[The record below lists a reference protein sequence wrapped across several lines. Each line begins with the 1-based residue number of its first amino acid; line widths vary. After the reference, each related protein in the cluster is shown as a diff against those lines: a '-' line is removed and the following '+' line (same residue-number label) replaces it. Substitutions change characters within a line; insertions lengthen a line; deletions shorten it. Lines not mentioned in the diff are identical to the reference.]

1 MPDTSPPPAA
11 PHPAPHRAGLRAGTG
26 TPGASRLGGWLG
38 RIGVRAGLIT
48 LLMVMVVGLLSGA
61 ALVVVGRQVVIIE
74 QLGLRDRDADTAVDD
89 LALHVADFSSAFASV
104 IAGVLQPGPSA
115 QRMVRNG
122 QLINVAFD
130 RMVTI
135 LGPQID
141 PIVLGGGVDMARRLP
156 EFTEQVRA
164 AFAERQRPMFGP
176 LHEEW
181 LDFASAFNRVATAA
195 RIEVKRSSE
204 ASLDA
209 ARQLEQ
215 QARTIVIAAALAG
228 LIGCALVW
236 VVLVR
241 LLARPLSR
249 LASAMVALSRG
260 AVETAVPGADRT
272 DQVGDMARA
281 LLVFRDN
288 LVAARNLTET
298 ALENARRTAVATTQA
313 SDAIG
318 QVSDG
323 AMTQLAELRQV
334 EEALGQTQDAVREV
348 NRTTQD
354 SSDRADES
362 KTLLASN
369 LVKLRSLI
377 ELVDAVAED
386 TERVTRIAGT
396 IAKIAT
402 QTNILAINAAI
413 EAARAGE
420 HGRGLAVVAEEV
432 RALAASSETLAQEI
446 ADVVLVAGRRTREG
460 SGTAAAVGEA
470 MDELETLVTESA
482 RLAGAIAVAM
492 EEQQATVT
500 SITERVS
507 TLSRIGQSNA
517 TAAEE
522 ITVTM
527 IDLSKLAAETR
538 SVVEAMASDRGA
550 SDRGASDRG
559 ASDRGASDRGKKA

>member
-1 MPDTSPPPAA
+1 MPDGTLRGTPRAGVAA
-11 PHPAPHRAGLRAGTG
+11 PSPLAGI
-26 TPGASRLGGWLG
+26 GAWLG
-38 RIGVRAGLIT
+38 RIDVRAGLIS
-48 LLMVMVVGLLSGA
+48 LLMVMVVGLLSVA
-61 ALVVVGRQVVIIE
+61 ALVVNARQVLIVE
-74 QLGLRDRDADTAVDD
+74 QLGLRDRAADTAVDE
-89 LALHVADFSSAFASV
+89 LALHIADFSSGFASV
-104 IAGVLQPGPSA
+104 IAGVLAPAPTA

-122 QLINVAFD
+122 ELVLVAFAKMQEVLAAD
-130 RMVTI
+130 
-135 LGPQID
+135 LD

-164 AFAERQRPMFGP
+164 AFAARNRAQFGP

-181 LDFASAFNRVATAA
+181 LDFATAFNRVVAAA
-195 RIEVKRSSE
+195 RAEVKRRSD
-204 ASLDA
+204 ASLA
-209 ARQLEQ
+209 AAHQLER
-215 QARTIVIAAALAG
+215 QARNIVLGAAAAG
-228 LIGCALVW
+228 LVGCVLVW

-241 LLARPLSR
+241 LIARPISR
-249 LASAMVALSRG
+249 LAGAMNQLSRG
-260 AVETAVPGADRT
+260 AVATEVPGAARA
-272 DQVGDMARA
+272 DQVGEMARA
-281 LLVFRDN
+281 VLVFREN
-288 LVAARNLTET
+288 LIATRNLTET

-313 SDAIG
+313 SEAIG

-323 AMTQLAELRQV
+323 AMMQLAELRQV
-334 EEALGQTQDAVREV
+334 EEALGQTEDAVREV
-348 NRTTQD
+348 GRTTQD
-354 SSDRADES
+354 SSDRADEA
-362 KTLLASN
+362 KALLAEN

-470 MDELETLVTESA
+470 MDKLETIVTESA

-500 SITERVS
+500 TITERVS

-527 IDLSKLAAETR
+527 IDLSKLASETR
-538 SVVEAMASDRGA
+538 SAVESMAGEKPRA
-550 SDRGASDRG
+550 
-559 ASDRGASDRGKKA
+559 

>member
-1 MPDTSPPPAA
+1 MTKPDVTLRGSGGRAETSDGLTGALAPPGSG
-11 PHPAPHRAGLRAGTG
+11 GLR
-26 TPGASRLGGWLG
+26 GWLG

-48 LLMVMVVGLLSGA
+48 LLMVMVVGLLSGS
-61 ALVVVGRQVVIIE
+61 ALVVVARQLAIIE
-74 QLGLRDRDADTAVDD
+74 QFGGRDREADTSVDE

-104 IAGVLQPGPSA
+104 IAGVLQPGPTA
-115 QRMVRNG
+115 NRMVRNG
-122 QLINVAFD
+122 ELVGNSFD
-130 RMVTI
+130 AVNR
-135 LGPQID
+135 LLAADID
-141 PIVLGGGVDMARRLP
+141 PIVMGGGVDMARRLP

-164 AFAERQRPMFGP
+164 AFAARQRAQFAQ

-181 LDFASAFNRVATAA
+181 LDYASAFNRVATAA
-195 RIEVKRSSE
+195 RAEVKRRSD
-204 ASLDA
+204 ASLA
-209 ARQLEQ
+209 AAHELER
-215 QARTIVIAAALAG
+215 QARTIVMGAG
-228 LIGCALVW
+228 AVGLVGCALVW
-236 VVLVR
+236 MVLVQG
-241 LLARPLSR
+241 LARPLGR
-249 LASAMVALSRG
+249 LAGAMVSLSRG
-260 AVETAVPGADRT
+260 AVETTVPGTDRT

-281 LLVFRDN
+281 VLVFRDN

-298 ALENARRTAVATTQA
+298 ALENARRTAIATTQA

-348 NRTTQD
+348 GRTTQE

-362 KTLLASN
+362 KALLAEN

-470 MDELETLVTESA
+470 MDELEAIVTESA

-500 SITERVS
+500 SITDRVS

-527 IDLSKLAAETR
+527 IDLSKLASETR
-538 SVVEAMASDRGA
+538 AVVEAMASDRNGA
-550 SDRGASDRG
+550 
-559 ASDRGASDRGKKA
+559 

>member
-1 MPDTSPPPAA
+1 MPDNAA
-11 PHPAPHRAGLRAGTG
+11 ARPAPHVAGLRAGTAA
-26 TPGASRLGGWLG
+26 PGASRFGAWLG

-48 LLMVMVVGLLSGA
+48 LLMVLVVGLLSGA

-74 QLGLRDRDADTAVDD
+74 RLGLRDRDADAAVDD
-89 LALHVADFSSAFASV
+89 LALNVADFSSAFASV

-122 QLINVAFD
+122 QLIGESFD
-130 RMVTI
+130 RMVAL

-156 EFTEQVRA
+156 DFTEQVRA
-164 AFAERQRPMFGP
+164 AFAGRQRAMFGP

-195 RIEVKRSSE
+195 RAEVKRSSDE
-204 ASLDA
+204 SLAA
-209 ARQLEQ
+209 ARHLEQ
-215 QARTIVIAAALAG
+215 QARTIVIAAAIVG
-228 LIGCALVW
+228 LVGCALVW

-249 LASAMVALSRG
+249 LAGAMVSLSRG

-281 LLVFRDN
+281 LLVFREN

-298 ALENARRTAVATTQA
+298 ALENARRTAIATTQA
-313 SDAIG
+313 SDAIS

-362 KTLLASN
+362 KTLLAEN

-432 RALAASSETLAQEI
+432 RALAASSESLAQEI

-500 SITERVS
+500 SITDRVS

-538 SVVEAMASDRGA
+538 SVVEAMASDRG
-550 SDRGASDRG
+550 S
-559 ASDRGASDRGKKA
+559 KA

>member
-1 MPDTSPPPAA
+1 MSKPDVTLRGGGGRADADATAA
-11 PHPAPHRAGLRAGTG
+11 SLPSGGGMR
-26 TPGASRLGGWLG
+26 GWLG

-48 LLMVMVVGLLSGA
+48 LLMLAVVGLLSGSS
-61 ALVVVGRQVVIIE
+61 LVVVARQLAIIE
-74 QLGLRDRDADTAVDD
+74 QFGGRDRAADSAVDE

-104 IAGVLQPGPSA
+104 IAGVLQPAPTA
-115 QRMVRNG
+115 NRMVRNG
-122 QLINVAFD
+122 ELVSQSFAE
-130 RMVTI
+130 VTR
-135 LGPQID
+135 LLAADID
-141 PIVLGGGVDMARRLP
+141 PIVMGGGVDMARRLP

-164 AFAERQRPMFGP
+164 AFAARQRAQFAP

-195 RIEVKRSSE
+195 RAEVKRRSD
-204 ASLDA
+204 ASLA
-209 ARQLEQ
+209 AAHDLEA
-215 QARTIVIAAALAG
+215 QARTIVMGAG
-228 LIGCALVW
+228 AVGLVGCALVW
-236 VVLVR
+236 MVLVQG
-241 LLARPLSR
+241 LARPLGR
-249 LASAMVALSRG
+249 LAGAMVSLSRG
-260 AVETAVPGADRT
+260 AVETTVPGADRT

-281 LLVFRDN
+281 VLVFRDN

-298 ALENARRTAVATTQA
+298 ALENARRTAIATTQA
-313 SDAIG
+313 SDAIS

-348 NRTTQD
+348 GRTTQE

-362 KTLLASN
+362 KALLAEN

-470 MDELETLVTESA
+470 MDELETIVTESA

-527 IDLSKLAAETR
+527 IDLSKLASETR
-538 SVVEAMASDRGA
+538 TVVEAMASDRNGT
-550 SDRGASDRG
+550 
-559 ASDRGASDRGKKA
+559 

>member
-1 MPDTSPPPAA
+1 MTKPDVTLRGSGGRAETSDGLAGALAPPGSG
-11 PHPAPHRAGLRAGTG
+11 GLR
-26 TPGASRLGGWLG
+26 GWLG

-48 LLMVMVVGLLSGA
+48 LLMVMVVGLLSGS
-61 ALVVVGRQVVIIE
+61 ALVVVARQLAIIE
-74 QLGLRDRDADTAVDD
+74 QFGGRDREADTSVDE

-104 IAGVLQPGPSA
+104 IAGVLQPGPTA
-115 QRMVRNG
+115 NRMVRNG
-122 QLINVAFD
+122 ELVGNSFD
-130 RMVTI
+130 AVNR
-135 LGPQID
+135 LLAADID
-141 PIVLGGGVDMARRLP
+141 PIVMGGGGDMARRLP

-164 AFAERQRPMFGP
+164 AFAARQRTQFAP

-195 RIEVKRSSE
+195 RAEVKRRSD
-204 ASLDA
+204 ASLA
-209 ARQLEQ
+209 AAHELER
-215 QARTIVIAAALAG
+215 QARTIVMGAG
-228 LIGCALVW
+228 AVGLVGCALVW
-236 VVLVR
+236 MVLVQG
-241 LLARPLSR
+241 LARPLGR
-249 LASAMVALSRG
+249 LAGAMVSLSRG
-260 AVETAVPGADRT
+260 AVETTVPGTDRT

-281 LLVFRDN
+281 VLVFRDN

-298 ALENARRTAVATTQA
+298 ALENARRTAIATTQA

-348 NRTTQD
+348 GRTTQE

-362 KTLLASN
+362 KALLAEN

-470 MDELETLVTESA
+470 MDELEAIVTESA

-500 SITERVS
+500 SITDRVS

-527 IDLSKLAAETR
+527 IDLSKLASETR
-538 SVVEAMASDRGA
+538 AVVEAMASDRNGA
-550 SDRGASDRG
+550 
-559 ASDRGASDRGKKA
+559 

>member
-1 MPDTSPPPAA
+1 MPDVSAPPGSARNAA
-11 PHPAPHRAGLRAGTG
+11 PPHTAGLRAGTAR
-26 TPGASRLGGWLG
+26 PGASRFGAWLG

-61 ALVVVGRQVVIIE
+61 ALVVVARQVVIIE
-74 QLGLRDRDADTAVDD
+74 QLGLRDRNADAAVDD
-89 LALHVADFSSAFASV
+89 LALNVADFSSAFASV

-122 QLINVAFD
+122 VLIGESFD
-130 RMVTI
+130 RMVEI
-135 LGPQID
+135 LGPQLD
-141 PIVLGGGVDMARRLP
+141 PIVLGGGIDMARRLP
-156 EFTEQVRA
+156 DFTEQVRA
-164 AFAERQRPMFGP
+164 AFAARQRPMFGP

-195 RIEVKRSSE
+195 RTEVKRSSDE
-204 ASLDA
+204 SLEA

-215 QARTIVIAAALAG
+215 QARTIVIAAAAAG
-228 LIGCALVW
+228 LVGCALVW

-249 LASAMVALSRG
+249 LAMAMVSLSRG
-260 AVETAVPGADRT
+260 AVETTVPGADRT

-281 LLVFRDN
+281 VLVFRDN

-313 SDAIG
+313 SDAIS

-362 KTLLASN
+362 KTLLATN

-559 ASDRGASDRGKKA
+559 KKA

>member
-1 MPDTSPPPAA
+1 MTKPDVTLRGSGGRAAAADGADAA
-11 PHPAPHRAGLRAGTG
+11 PAQPGGGGLR
-26 TPGASRLGGWLG
+26 GWLG

-48 LLMVMVVGLLSGA
+48 LLMLMVVGLLSGS
-61 ALVVVGRQVVIIE
+61 ALVVVARQLAIIE
-74 QLGLRDRDADTAVDD
+74 QFGGRDREADAAVDE

-104 IAGVLQPGPSA
+104 IAGVLQPAPTA
-115 QRMVRNG
+115 NRMVRNG
-122 QLINVAFD
+122 ELVSQSFEAVNRLLAAD
-130 RMVTI
+130 
-135 LGPQID
+135 ID
-141 PIVLGGGVDMARRLP
+141 PIVMGGGVDMARRLP

-164 AFAERQRPMFGP
+164 AFAARQRAQFAP

-195 RIEVKRSSE
+195 RAEVKRRSD
-204 ASLDA
+204 ASLA
-209 ARQLEQ
+209 AAHELER
-215 QARTIVIAAALAG
+215 QARTIVMGAG
-228 LIGCALVW
+228 AVGLVGCALVW
-236 VVLVR
+236 MVLVQG
-241 LLARPLSR
+241 LARPLGR
-249 LASAMVALSRG
+249 LAGAMVSLSRG
-260 AVETAVPGADRT
+260 AVETGVPGADRT

-281 LLVFRDN
+281 VLVFRDN

-298 ALENARRTAVATTQA
+298 ALENARRTAIATTQA

-348 NRTTQD
+348 GRTTQE

-362 KTLLASN
+362 KALLAEN

-470 MDELETLVTESA
+470 MDELEAIVTESA

-500 SITERVS
+500 SITDRVS

-527 IDLSKLAAETR
+527 IDLSKLASETR
-538 SVVEAMASDRGA
+538 AVVEAMASDRNGA
-550 SDRGASDRG
+550 
-559 ASDRGASDRGKKA
+559 

>member
-1 MPDTSPPPAA
+1 MTKPDVTLRGGGG
-11 PHPAPHRAGLRAGTG
+11 RADSAGPG
-26 TPGASRLGGWLG
+26 TQPVGSGGMRGWLG

-48 LLMVMVVGLLSGA
+48 VLMLMVVGLLSGS
-61 ALVVVGRQVVIIE
+61 ALVVVARQLAIIE
-74 QLGLRDRDADTAVDD
+74 QFGGRDREADAAVDE

-104 IAGVLQPGPSA
+104 IAGVLQPGPTA
-115 QRMVRNG
+115 NRMVRNG
-122 QLINVAFD
+122 ELVGQSFNAVTQL
-130 RMVTI
+130 
-135 LGPQID
+135 LGPDID
-141 PIVLGGGVDMARRLP
+141 PIVMGGGVDMARRLP

-164 AFAERQRPMFGP
+164 AFAARQRAQFAP

-195 RIEVKRSSE
+195 RAEVKRRSD
-204 ASLDA
+204 ASLA
-209 ARQLEQ
+209 AAHELEA
-215 QARTIVIAAALAG
+215 QARTIVMGAG
-228 LIGCALVW
+228 AVGLVGCALVW
-236 VVLVR
+236 MVLVQG
-241 LLARPLSR
+241 LARPLGR
-249 LASAMVALSRG
+249 LAGAMVSLSRG
-260 AVETAVPGADRT
+260 AVETSVPGADRT

-281 LLVFRDN
+281 VLVFRDN

-298 ALENARRTAVATTQA
+298 ALENARRTAIATTQA

-348 NRTTQD
+348 GRTTQE

-362 KTLLASN
+362 KALLAEN

-470 MDELETLVTESA
+470 MDELEAIVTESA

-527 IDLSKLAAETR
+527 IDLSKLASETR
-538 SVVEAMASDRGA
+538 TVVEAMASDRNGA
-550 SDRGASDRG
+550 
-559 ASDRGASDRGKKA
+559 

>member
-1 MPDTSPPPAA
+1 MPEFSTPRKAPPRPMAAPPASRF
-11 PHPAPHRAGLRAGTG
+11 RA
-26 TPGASRLGGWLG
+26 WFG

-61 ALVVVGRQVVIIE
+61 ALVVVGRQVTIIE

-89 LALHVADFSSAFASV
+89 LALNVADFSSAFASV

-122 QLINVAFD
+122 QLIGESFD
-130 RMVTI
+130 QMLAI
-135 LGPQID
+135 LGHDLD

-156 EFTEQVRA
+156 DFTEQVRA
-164 AFAERQRPMFGP
+164 AFAARQRPMFGP

-181 LDFASAFNRVATAA
+181 LDFASAFNRVVTAA
-195 RIEVKRSSE
+195 RAEVKRSSDQ
-204 ASLDA
+204 SLDE
-209 ARQLEQ
+209 ARLLEQ
-215 QARTIVIAAALAG
+215 QARTIVIGAAIAG
-228 LIGCALVW
+228 LVGCALVW
-236 VVLVR
+236 VVLAR

-249 LASAMVALSRG
+249 LAGAMVRLSRG
-260 AVETAVPGADRT
+260 AVETQVPGSDRT

-281 LLVFRDN
+281 VLVFRDN
-288 LVAARNLTET
+288 LLAARNLTET
-298 ALENARRTAVATTQA
+298 ALENARRTAIATTQA

-334 EEALGQTQDAVREV
+334 EEALGQTQDAVRAV

-354 SSDRADES
+354 SSDRAGES
-362 KTLLASN
+362 KTLLAGN

-396 IAKIAT
+396 IAKVAT

-432 RALAASSETLAQEI
+432 RALAASTESLAQEI

-500 SITERVS
+500 SITDRVS

-538 SVVEAMASDRGA
+538 SVVETM
-550 SDRGASDRG
+550 
-559 ASDRGASDRGKKA
+559 ASDRGKKA

>member
-1 MPDTSPPPAA
+1 MQDQTLRGGAWRHGAEGTPETTPPPPANGGG
-11 PHPAPHRAGLRAGTG
+11 GL
-26 TPGASRLGGWLG
+26 GAWLG

-48 LLMVMVVGLLSGA
+48 VLMLMVVGLLSGA
-61 ALVVVGRQVVIIE
+61 ALVVVARQVVIIE
-74 QLGLRDRDADTAVDD
+74 QLGGRDREADAAVDE

-104 IAGVLQPGPSA
+104 IAGVLQPTPTA

-122 QLINVAFD
+122 ELVGQSFANVVRLLSAD
-130 RMVTI
+130 
-135 LGPQID
+135 LD
-141 PIVLGGGVDMARRLP
+141 PIVMGGGVDMARRLP

-164 AFAERQRPMFGP
+164 AFAARQRAQFAP

-195 RIEVKRSSE
+195 RSEVKQRSD
-204 ASLDA
+204 ASLA
-209 ARQLEQ
+209 AAHQLEG
-215 QARTIVIAAALAG
+215 QARTIVLAAGGVG
-228 LIGCALVW
+228 LVGCALVW

-241 LLARPLSR
+241 LLARPLGR
-249 LASAMVALSRG
+249 LAGAMVSLSRG
-260 AVETAVPGADRT
+260 AVETEVPGADRT

-281 LLVFRDN
+281 VLVFREN
-288 LVAARNLTET
+288 LVAAKNLTET

-348 NRTTQD
+348 GRTTQD

-362 KTLLASN
+362 KALLAEN

-538 SVVEAMASDRGA
+538 SVVEAMASDRG
-550 SDRGASDRG
+550 RN
-559 ASDRGASDRGKKA
+559 

>member
-1 MPDTSPPPAA
+1 MTKPDVTLRGSGGRAETSDGLTGALAPPGSG
-11 PHPAPHRAGLRAGTG
+11 GLR
-26 TPGASRLGGWLG
+26 GWLG

-48 LLMVMVVGLLSGA
+48 LLMVMVVGLLSGS
-61 ALVVVGRQVVIIE
+61 ALVVVARQLAIIE
-74 QLGLRDRDADTAVDD
+74 QFGGRDREADTSVDE

-104 IAGVLQPGPSA
+104 IAGVLQPGPTA
-115 QRMVRNG
+115 NRMVRNG
-122 QLINVAFD
+122 ELVGNSFD
-130 RMVTI
+130 AVNR
-135 LGPQID
+135 LLAADID
-141 PIVLGGGVDMARRLP
+141 PIVMGGGVDMARRLP

-164 AFAERQRPMFGP
+164 AFAARQRAQFAQ

-195 RIEVKRSSE
+195 RAEVKRRSD
-204 ASLDA
+204 ASLA
-209 ARQLEQ
+209 AAHELER
-215 QARTIVIAAALAG
+215 QARTIVMGAG
-228 LIGCALVW
+228 AVGLVGCALVW
-236 VVLVR
+236 MVLVQG
-241 LLARPLSR
+241 LARPLGR
-249 LASAMVALSRG
+249 LAGAMVSLSRG
-260 AVETAVPGADRT
+260 AVETTVPGTDRT

-281 LLVFRDN
+281 VLVFRDN

-298 ALENARRTAVATTQA
+298 ALENARRTAIATTQA

-348 NRTTQD
+348 GRTTQE

-362 KTLLASN
+362 KALLAEN

-470 MDELETLVTESA
+470 MDELEAIVTESA

-500 SITERVS
+500 SITDRVS

-527 IDLSKLAAETR
+527 IDLSKLASETR
-538 SVVEAMASDRGA
+538 AVVEAMASDRNGA
-550 SDRGASDRG
+550 
-559 ASDRGASDRGKKA
+559 

>member
-1 MPDTSPPPAA
+1 MPDTTLRGRV
-11 PHPAPHRAGLRAGTG
+11 HAGEPR
-26 TPGASRLGGWLG
+26 TPGASRLRSWLG
-38 RIGVRAGLIT
+38 RIGVRAGLISVLM
-48 LLMVMVVGLLSGA
+48 LLVVGLLSTA
-61 ALVVVGRQVVIIE
+61 ALVVVSRQVVIVE
-74 QLGLRDRDADTAVDD
+74 QLGLRDRQADAAVDE

-104 IAGVLQPGPSA
+104 IAGVLQPGPTA
-115 QRMVRNG
+115 GRMVRNG
-122 QLINVAFD
+122 ELVSQSFAQVEQLFGRD
-130 RMVTI
+130 
-135 LGPQID
+135 LD
-141 PIVLGGGVDMARRLP
+141 PIVMGGGTDMARRLP
-156 EFTEQVRA
+156 EFTETVRA
-164 AFAERQRPMFGP
+164 AFAARQRVQFAP

-181 LDFASAFNRVATAA
+181 LDFATAFNRVATAA
-195 RIEVKRSSE
+195 RAEVKRRSD

-209 ARQLEQ
+209 AHQLEE
-215 QARTIVIAAALAG
+215 QARNIVIAAAIAG
-228 LIGCALVW
+228 LVGCALVW

-241 LLARPLSR
+241 LLARPLGR
-249 LASAMVALSRG
+249 LAGAMDRLSRG
-260 AVETAVPGADRT
+260 EVDTAVPESDRA

-281 LLVFRDN
+281 VLVFRDN
-288 LVAARNLTET
+288 LVATKALTDT

-334 EEALGQTQDAVREV
+334 EEALSQTADAVREV

-354 SSDRADES
+354 SSDRADEA
-362 KTLLASN
+362 KGLLADN

-432 RALAASSETLAQEI
+432 RALAASSESLAQEI
-446 ADVVLVAGRRTREG
+446 ADVVNVAGRRTREG
-460 SGTAAAVGEA
+460 SGTAALVGEG
-470 MDELETLVTESA
+470 MDELERLVTESA

-492 EEQQATVT
+492 EEQQATVA

-538 SVVEAMASDRGA
+538 SVVETMAADRG
-550 SDRGASDRG
+550 RG
-559 ASDRGASDRGKKA
+559 

>member
-1 MPDTSPPPAA
+1 MPDTTPGSGLHADTGRSVNP
-11 PHPAPHRAGLRAGTG
+11 LRA
-26 TPGASRLGGWLG
+26 WFG
-38 RIGVRAGLIT
+38 RIGVRAGLIS
-48 LLMVMVVGLLSGA
+48 LLMLLVVGLLSSA
-61 ALVVVGRQVVIIE
+61 ALVVVARQVTIVE
-74 QLGLRDRDADTAVDD
+74 QLGLRDREADAAVDE
-89 LALHVADFSSAFASV
+89 LTLHVADFSSAFASV
-104 IAGVLQPGPSA
+104 IAGVLQPGPTA

-122 QLINVAFD
+122 ELVTAAFAQ
-130 RMVTI
+130 MAEL
-135 LGPQID
+135 LGSNID
-141 PIVLGGGVDMARRLP
+141 PIVMGGGTDMARRLP

-164 AFAERQRPMFGP
+164 AFAARDRAQFAA

-181 LDFASAFNRVATAA
+181 LDYASAFNRVAMAA
-195 RIEVKRSSE
+195 RAEVKRRSD

-209 ARQLEQ
+209 AHALEV
-215 QARTIVIAAALAG
+215 QAQTIVIAAAAVG
-228 LIGCALVW
+228 LVGCGLVW

-241 LLARPLSR
+241 LLARPISR
-249 LASAMVALSRG
+249 LAGAMDSLSRG
-260 AVETAVPGADRT
+260 RVETEVPGADRA
-272 DQVGDMARA
+272 DQVGEMARA
-281 LLVFRDN
+281 VLVFRDN
-288 LVAARNLTET
+288 LLATRNLTET

-313 SDAIG
+313 SDAIS

-334 EEALGQTQDAVREV
+334 EEALTQTAEAVREV
-348 NRTTQD
+348 GRSTQD
-354 SSDRADES
+354 SSDRADEAMA
-362 KTLLASN
+362 LLAEN

-377 ELVDAVAED
+377 DLVDAVAED

-432 RALAASSETLAQEI
+432 RALATSSESLAQEI

-460 SGTAAAVGEA
+460 SGTAAAVGVA
-470 MDELETLVTESA
+470 MDDLEKLVTESA

-492 EEQQATVT
+492 EEQQATIA
-500 SITERVS
+500 SISERVS

-527 IDLSKLAAETR
+527 IDLSKLATETR
-538 SVVEAMASDRGA
+538 SVVETMAAERGSA
-550 SDRGASDRG
+550 R
-559 ASDRGASDRGKKA
+559 

>member
-1 MPDTSPPPAA
+1 MAAPPPATA
-11 PHPAPHRAGLRAGTG
+11 PTGGAPARAHPRPK
-26 TPGASRLGGWLG
+26 ASRFGAWFG

-74 QLGLRDRDADTAVDD
+74 QLGLRDREADTAVDD

-115 QRMVRNG
+115 QRMIRNG
-122 QLINVAFD
+122 QLIGEAFQ
-130 RMVTI
+130 RMVDV
-135 LGPQID
+135 LGPQLD

-164 AFAERQRPMFGP
+164 AFAARQRDQFGP

-195 RIEVKRSSE
+195 RTEVKQSSDV
-204 ASLDA
+204 SLAA

-215 QARTIVIAAALAG
+215 QARTIVLAAAAAG
-228 LIGCALVW
+228 LVGCALVW

-249 LASAMVALSRG
+249 LASAMVSLSRG
-260 AVETAVPGADRT
+260 AVETTVPGADRT

-288 LVAARNLTET
+288 LIAARNLTET
-298 ALENARRTAVATTQA
+298 ALENARRTAIATTQA

-334 EEALGQTQDAVREV
+334 EEALGHTQDAVREV

-362 KTLLASN
+362 KTLLAEN

-432 RALAASSETLAQEI
+432 RALAASSEGLAQEI

-538 SVVEAMASDRGA
+538 SVVEAMAADRGRA
-550 SDRGASDRG
+550 
-559 ASDRGASDRGKKA
+559 

>member
-1 MPDTSPPPAA
+1 MPDTTLRGS
-11 PHPAPHRAGLRAGTG
+11 LRAGAARAAG
-26 TPGASRLGGWLG
+26 PGRLRAWLG
-38 RIGVRAGLIT
+38 RIGVRAGLIS
-48 LLMVMVVGLLSGA
+48 LLMVLVVGLLSGA
-61 ALVVVGRQVVIIE
+61 ALVVVARQVVIIE
-74 QLGLRDRDADTAVDD
+74 QLGGRDREADAAVDE

-104 IAGVLQPGPSA
+104 IAGVLQPGPTA

-122 QLINVAFD
+122 ELVAASFAQ
-130 RMVTI
+130 VHAL
-135 LGPQID
+135 LGNDID
-141 PIVLGGGVDMARRLP
+141 PIIMGGGVDMARRLP
-156 EFTEQVRA
+156 EFTESVRA
-164 AFAERQRPMFGP
+164 AFAARQRAQFAP

-181 LDFASAFNRVATAA
+181 LDFATAFNRVATAA
-195 RIEVKRSSE
+195 RAEVKRRSD
-204 ASLDA
+204 ASLA
-209 ARQLEQ
+209 AAHALET
-215 QARTIVIAAALAG
+215 QARNIVLIAAAAG
-228 LIGCALVW
+228 LFGCALVW
-236 VVLVR
+236 VVLAR
-241 LLARPLSR
+241 LLARPLAR
-249 LASAMVALSRG
+249 LAGAMDSLSRG
-260 AVETAVPGADRT
+260 KVETAVPESDRA

-281 LLVFRDN
+281 VLVFRDN
-288 LVAARNLTET
+288 LGATRNLTET

-334 EEALGQTQDAVREV
+334 EEALSQTADAVREV
-348 NRTTQD
+348 GRTTQD
-354 SSDRADES
+354 SSDRADEA
-362 KTLLASN
+362 KALLADN
-369 LVKLRSLI
+369 LTKLRSLI

-432 RALAASSETLAQEI
+432 RALAASSESLAGEI

-460 SGTAAAVGEA
+460 SGTAAMVGEA
-470 MDELETLVTESA
+470 MDELERLVSESA

-492 EEQQATVT
+492 EQQQATVA
-500 SITERVS
+500 SITDRVS

-538 SVVEAMASDRGA
+538 SVVEAMASDRGR
-550 SDRGASDRG
+550 D
-559 ASDRGASDRGKKA
+559 

>member
-1 MPDTSPPPAA
+1 MAAPPPATA
-11 PHPAPHRAGLRAGTG
+11 PTGGAPARAHPRPK
-26 TPGASRLGGWLG
+26 ASRFSAWFG

-74 QLGLRDRDADTAVDD
+74 QLGLRDREADTAVDD

-115 QRMVRNG
+115 QRMIRNG
-122 QLINVAFD
+122 QLIGEAFQ
-130 RMVTI
+130 RMVDV

-141 PIVLGGGVDMARRLP
+141 PIVLGGGIDMARRLP

-164 AFAERQRPMFGP
+164 AFAARQRDQFGP

-195 RIEVKRSSE
+195 RTEVKRSSDD
-204 ASLDA
+204 SLAA
-209 ARQLEQ
+209 ARQLES
-215 QARTIVIAAALAG
+215 QARTIVLAAAAAG
-228 LIGCALVW
+228 LVGCALVW

-249 LASAMVALSRG
+249 LASAMVSLSRG
-260 AVETAVPGADRT
+260 AVETTVPGADRT

-288 LVAARNLTET
+288 LIAARNLTET
-298 ALENARRTAVATTQA
+298 ALENARRTAIATTQA

-334 EEALGQTQDAVREV
+334 EEALGHTQDAVREV

-362 KTLLASN
+362 KTLLAEN

-432 RALAASSETLAQEI
+432 RALAASSEGLAQEI

-538 SVVEAMASDRGA
+538 SVVEAMAADRGRA
-550 SDRGASDRG
+550 
-559 ASDRGASDRGKKA
+559 

>member
-1 MPDTSPPPAA
+1 MTKPDVTLRGSGGRAAAADGADAA
-11 PHPAPHRAGLRAGTG
+11 PAQPGGGGLR
-26 TPGASRLGGWLG
+26 GWLG

-48 LLMVMVVGLLSGA
+48 LLMLMVVGLLSGS
-61 ALVVVGRQVVIIE
+61 ALVVVARQLAIIE
-74 QLGLRDRDADTAVDD
+74 QFGGRDREADAAVDE

-104 IAGVLQPGPSA
+104 IAGVLQPAPTA
-115 QRMVRNG
+115 NRMVRNG
-122 QLINVAFD
+122 ELVSQSFEAVNRLLAAD
-130 RMVTI
+130 
-135 LGPQID
+135 ID
-141 PIVLGGGVDMARRLP
+141 PIVMGGGVDMARRLP

-164 AFAERQRPMFGP
+164 AFAARQRAQFAP

-195 RIEVKRSSE
+195 RAEVKRRSD
-204 ASLDA
+204 ASLA
-209 ARQLEQ
+209 AAHALEA
-215 QARTIVIAAALAG
+215 QARTIVMGAG
-228 LIGCALVW
+228 AVGLVGCALVW
-236 VVLVR
+236 MVLVQG
-241 LLARPLSR
+241 LARPLGR
-249 LASAMVALSRG
+249 LAGAMVSLSRG
-260 AVETAVPGADRT
+260 AVETGVPGADRT

-281 LLVFRDN
+281 VLVFRDN

-298 ALENARRTAVATTQA
+298 ALENARRTAIATTQA

-348 NRTTQD
+348 GRTTQE

-362 KTLLASN
+362 KALLAEN

-470 MDELETLVTESA
+470 MDELEAIVTESA

-500 SITERVS
+500 SITDRVS

-527 IDLSKLAAETR
+527 IDLSKLASETR
-538 SVVEAMASDRGA
+538 AVVEAMASDRNGA
-550 SDRGASDRG
+550 
-559 ASDRGASDRGKKA
+559 

>member
-1 MPDTSPPPAA
+1 MTKPDVTLRGSGGRAA
-11 PHPAPHRAGLRAGTG
+11 AAEGAPGALVQPGGGGLR
-26 TPGASRLGGWLG
+26 GWLG

-48 LLMVMVVGLLSGA
+48 LLMVMVVGLLSGS
-61 ALVVVGRQVVIIE
+61 ALVVVARQLAIIE
-74 QLGLRDRDADTAVDD
+74 QFGGRDREADTSVDE

-104 IAGVLQPGPSA
+104 IAGVLQPAPTA
-115 QRMVRNG
+115 NRMVRNG
-122 QLINVAFD
+122 ELVSNSFEAVNRLLAAD
-130 RMVTI
+130 
-135 LGPQID
+135 ID
-141 PIVLGGGVDMARRLP
+141 PIVMGGGVDMARRLP

-164 AFAERQRPMFGP
+164 AFAARQRAQFAP

-195 RIEVKRSSE
+195 RAEVKRRSD
-204 ASLDA
+204 ASLA
-209 ARQLEQ
+209 AAHELER
-215 QARTIVIAAALAG
+215 QARTIVMGAG
-228 LIGCALVW
+228 AVGLVGCALVW
-236 VVLVR
+236 MVLVQG
-241 LLARPLSR
+241 LARPLGR
-249 LASAMVALSRG
+249 LAGAMVSLSRG
-260 AVETAVPGADRT
+260 AVETTVPGTNRT

-281 LLVFRDN
+281 VLVFRDN

-298 ALENARRTAVATTQA
+298 ALENARRTAIATTQA

-348 NRTTQD
+348 GRTTQE

-362 KTLLASN
+362 KALLAEN

-470 MDELETLVTESA
+470 MDELETIVTESA

-500 SITERVS
+500 SITDRVS

-527 IDLSKLAAETR
+527 IDLSKLASETR
-538 SVVEAMASDRGA
+538 AVVEAMASDRNGA
-550 SDRGASDRG
+550 
-559 ASDRGASDRGKKA
+559 

>member
-1 MPDTSPPPAA
+1 MTKPDVTLRGSGGRAETSDGLAGALAPPGSG
-11 PHPAPHRAGLRAGTG
+11 GLR
-26 TPGASRLGGWLG
+26 GWLG

-48 LLMVMVVGLLSGA
+48 LLMVMVVGLLSGS
-61 ALVVVGRQVVIIE
+61 ALVVVARQLAIIE
-74 QLGLRDRDADTAVDD
+74 QFGGRDREADTSVDE

-104 IAGVLQPGPSA
+104 IAGVLQPGPTA
-115 QRMVRNG
+115 NRMVRNG
-122 QLINVAFD
+122 ELVGNSFD
-130 RMVTI
+130 AVNR
-135 LGPQID
+135 LLAADID
-141 PIVLGGGVDMARRLP
+141 PIVMGGGVDMARRLP
-156 EFTEQVRA
+156 EFTEQVRS
-164 AFAERQRPMFGP
+164 AFAARQRAQFAQ

-195 RIEVKRSSE
+195 RAEVKRRSD
-204 ASLDA
+204 ASLA
-209 ARQLEQ
+209 AAHELER
-215 QARTIVIAAALAG
+215 QARTIVMGAG
-228 LIGCALVW
+228 AVGLVGCALVW
-236 VVLVR
+236 MVLVQG
-241 LLARPLSR
+241 LARPLGR
-249 LASAMVALSRG
+249 LAGAMVSLSRG
-260 AVETAVPGADRT
+260 AVETTVPGTDRT

-281 LLVFRDN
+281 VLVFRDN

-298 ALENARRTAVATTQA
+298 ALENARRTAIATTQA

-348 NRTTQD
+348 GRTTQE

-362 KTLLASN
+362 KALLAEN

-470 MDELETLVTESA
+470 MDELEAIVTESA

-500 SITERVS
+500 SITDRVS

-527 IDLSKLAAETR
+527 IDLSKLASETR
-538 SVVEAMASDRGA
+538 AVVEAMASDRNGA
-550 SDRGASDRG
+550 
-559 ASDRGASDRGKKA
+559 

>member
-1 MPDTSPPPAA
+1 MTKPDVTLRGGGG
-11 PHPAPHRAGLRAGTG
+11 RADGATPGEVRPGSGGLR
-26 TPGASRLGGWLG
+26 GWLG

-48 LLMVMVVGLLSGA
+48 LLMVMVVGLLSGS
-61 ALVVVGRQVVIIE
+61 ALVVVARQLAIIE
-74 QLGLRDRDADTAVDD
+74 QFGGRDREADTSVDE

-104 IAGVLQPGPSA
+104 IAGVLQPGPTA
-115 QRMVRNG
+115 NRMVRNG
-122 QLINVAFD
+122 ELVSHSFAE
-130 RMVTI
+130 VTR
-135 LGPQID
+135 LLSADID
-141 PIVLGGGVDMARRLP
+141 PIVMGGGVDMARRLP

-164 AFAERQRPMFGP
+164 AFAARQRAQFAP

-195 RIEVKRSSE
+195 RAEVKRRSD
-204 ASLDA
+204 ASLA
-209 ARQLEQ
+209 AAHELER
-215 QARTIVIAAALAG
+215 QARTIVMGAG
-228 LIGCALVW
+228 AVGLVGCALVW
-236 VVLVR
+236 MVLVQG
-241 LLARPLSR
+241 LARPLGR
-249 LASAMVALSRG
+249 LAGAMVSLSRG
-260 AVETAVPGADRT
+260 AVETTVPGTDRT

-281 LLVFRDN
+281 VLVFRDN

-298 ALENARRTAVATTQA
+298 ALENARRTAIATTQA

-348 NRTTQD
+348 GRTTQE

-362 KTLLASN
+362 KALLAEN

-470 MDELETLVTESA
+470 MDELEAIVTESA

-500 SITERVS
+500 SITDRVS

-527 IDLSKLAAETR
+527 IDLSKLASETR
-538 SVVEAMASDRGA
+538 AVVEAMASDRNGA
-550 SDRGASDRG
+550 
-559 ASDRGASDRGKKA
+559 

>member
-1 MPDTSPPPAA
+1 MPDSTLRGGV
-11 PHPAPHRAGLRAGTG
+11 RAGAAAA
-26 TPGASRLGGWLG
+26 PGASRLRAWLG
-38 RIGVRAGLIT
+38 RIGVRAGLIS
-48 LLMVMVVGLLSGA
+48 LLMLVVVGLLSGA
-61 ALVVVGRQVVIIE
+61 ALVVVSRQVVIVE
-74 QLGLRDRDADTAVDD
+74 QLGLRDREADAAVDE

-104 IAGVLQPGPSA
+104 IAGVLQPGPTA
-115 QRMVRNG
+115 GRMVRNG
-122 QLINVAFD
+122 ELVSEAFT
-130 RMVTI
+130 RVEAL
-135 LGPQID
+135 LGPNLD
-141 PIVLGGGVDMARRLP
+141 PIVMGGGIDMARRLP
-156 EFTEQVRA
+156 EFTEGVRA
-164 AFAERQRPMFGP
+164 AFAARQRAQFAP

-181 LDFASAFNRVATAA
+181 LDFATAFNRVATAA
-195 RIEVKRSSE
+195 RAEVKRRSD

-209 ARQLEQ
+209 AHGLED
-215 QARTIVIAAALAG
+215 QARNIVLVAGAAG
-228 LIGCALVW
+228 LLGCALVW
-236 VVLVR
+236 VVLVW
-241 LLARPLSR
+241 LLARPLGR
-249 LASAMVALSRG
+249 LASAMDRLSRG
-260 AVETAVPGADRT
+260 AVETAVPGSDRA

-281 LLVFRDN
+281 VLVFRDN
-288 LVAARNLTET
+288 LIATRNLTET

-334 EEALGQTQDAVREV
+334 EEALSQTTDAVREV

-354 SSDRADES
+354 SSDRADEA
-362 KTLLASN
+362 KALLADN

-432 RALAASSETLAQEI
+432 RALAASSESLAGEI

-460 SGTAAAVGEA
+460 SGTAALVGDS
-470 MDELETLVTESA
+470 MDELESLVTESA

-492 EEQQATVT
+492 EQQQATVA
-500 SITERVS
+500 SISDRVS

-538 SVVEAMASDRGA
+538 SVVEAMAADRG
-550 SDRGASDRG
+550 RG
-559 ASDRGASDRGKKA
+559 

>member
-1 MPDTSPPPAA
+1 MPDATPRGGPPAA
-11 PHPAPHRAGLRAGTG
+11 QAAVPRAGRLRA
-26 TPGASRLGGWLG
+26 WLG
-38 RIGVRAGLIT
+38 RIDVRAGLIS

-61 ALVVVGRQVVIIE
+61 ALVVVSRQVTIVE
-74 QLGLRDRDADTAVDD
+74 QLGLRDRDADAAVDE

-104 IAGVLQPGPSA
+104 IAGVLQPGPTA

-122 QLINVAFD
+122 ELVGAAFARVNALLAAD
-130 RMVTI
+130 
-135 LGPQID
+135 ID
-141 PIVLGGGVDMARRLP
+141 PIVMGGGVDMARRLP

-164 AFAERQRPMFGP
+164 AFAARQRAQFAP

-195 RIEVKRSSE
+195 RAEVKRRSD
-204 ASLDA
+204 ASLA
-209 ARQLEQ
+209 AAHALEK
-215 QARTIVIAAALAG
+215 QARNIVFATGAVG
-228 LIGCALVW
+228 LVGCLLVW
-236 VVLVR
+236 VVLAR
-241 LLARPLSR
+241 LLARPLAR
-249 LASAMVALSRG
+249 LAGAMDRLSRG
-260 AVETAVPGADRT
+260 AVGTEVPGAGRS
-272 DQVGDMARA
+272 DQVGEMARA
-281 LLVFRDN
+281 VLVFRDN
-288 LVAARNLTET
+288 LVATKALTDA

-334 EEALGQTQDAVREV
+334 EEALSQTNDAVREV
-348 NRTTQD
+348 GRTTQD
-354 SSDRADES
+354 SSDRADEA
-362 KTLLASN
+362 KALLAGN
-369 LVKLRSLI
+369 LVKLRMLI
-377 ELVDAVAED
+377 EVVDAVAED

-432 RALAASSETLAQEI
+432 RALAASSESLAQEI

-460 SGTAAAVGEA
+460 SGTAAAVGES
-470 MDELETLVTESA
+470 MDELERLVTESA

-492 EEQQATVT
+492 EEQQATVA
-500 SITERVS
+500 SISDRVS

-538 SVVEAMASDRGA
+538 SVVETMASDRG
-550 SDRGASDRG
+550 RR
-559 ASDRGASDRGKKA
+559 

>member
-1 MPDTSPPPAA
+1 MTKPDVTLRGSGGRAA
-11 PHPAPHRAGLRAGTG
+11 AAEGAPGALAQPGGGGLR
-26 TPGASRLGGWLG
+26 GWLG

-48 LLMVMVVGLLSGA
+48 LLMVMVVGLLSGS
-61 ALVVVGRQVVIIE
+61 ALVVVARQLAIIE
-74 QLGLRDRDADTAVDD
+74 QFGGRDREADTSVDE

-104 IAGVLQPGPSA
+104 IAGVLQPAPTA
-115 QRMVRNG
+115 NRMVRNG
-122 QLINVAFD
+122 ELVSNSFEAVNRLLAAD
-130 RMVTI
+130 
-135 LGPQID
+135 ID
-141 PIVLGGGVDMARRLP
+141 PIVMGGGVDMARRLP

-164 AFAERQRPMFGP
+164 AFAARQRAQFAP

-195 RIEVKRSSE
+195 RAEVKRRSD
-204 ASLDA
+204 ASLA
-209 ARQLEQ
+209 AAHELER
-215 QARTIVIAAALAG
+215 QARTIVMGAG
-228 LIGCALVW
+228 AVGLVGCALVW
-236 VVLVR
+236 MVLVQG
-241 LLARPLSR
+241 LARPLGR
-249 LASAMVALSRG
+249 LAGAMVSLSRG
-260 AVETAVPGADRT
+260 AVETTVPGTDRT

-281 LLVFRDN
+281 VLVFRDN

-298 ALENARRTAVATTQA
+298 ALENARRTAIATTQA

-348 NRTTQD
+348 GRTTQE

-362 KTLLASN
+362 KALLAEN

-470 MDELETLVTESA
+470 MDELEAIVTESA

-500 SITERVS
+500 SITDRVS

-527 IDLSKLAAETR
+527 IDLSKLASETR
-538 SVVEAMASDRGA
+538 AVVEAMASDRNGA
-550 SDRGASDRG
+550 
-559 ASDRGASDRGKKA
+559 

>member
-1 MPDTSPPPAA
+1 MPDSTLRGGV
-11 PHPAPHRAGLRAGTG
+11 RAGRA
-26 TPGASRLGGWLG
+26 TPGAARLRNWLG
-38 RIGVRAGLIT
+38 RIGVRAGLIS
-48 LLMVMVVGLLSGA
+48 LLMVGVVGLLSGA
-61 ALVVVGRQVVIIE
+61 ALVVVSRQVVIVE
-74 QLGLRDRDADTAVDD
+74 QLGLRDREADAAVDE

-104 IAGVLQPGPSA
+104 IAGVLQPGPTA
-115 QRMVRNG
+115 GRMVRNG
-122 QLINVAFD
+122 ELVGEAFE
-130 RMVTI
+130 RVNAL
-135 LGPQID
+135 LGPHLD
-141 PIVLGGGVDMARRLP
+141 SIVMGGGIDMARRLP
-156 EFTEQVRA
+156 DFTAQVRD
-164 AFAERQRPMFGP
+164 AFAARQRAQFAP

-181 LDFASAFNRVATAA
+181 LDFATAFNRVATTA
-195 RIEVKRSSE
+195 RAEVKRRSD

-209 ARQLEQ
+209 AHDLEE
-215 QARTIVIAAALAG
+215 QARTIVIGAAAAG
-228 LIGCALVW
+228 LIGCFLVW
-236 VVLVR
+236 LVLVQK
-241 LLARPLSR
+241 LARPLGR
-249 LASAMVALSRG
+249 LAGAMDRLSRG
-260 AVETAVPGADRT
+260 AVETAVPGEDRA

-281 LLVFRDN
+281 VLVFRDN
-288 LVAARNLTET
+288 LIAARSLTET

-334 EEALGQTQDAVREV
+334 EEALSQTADAVREV
-348 NRTTQD
+348 NRTTQE
-354 SSDRADES
+354 SSDSAD
-362 KTLLASN
+362 KAKALLADN

-432 RALAASSETLAQEI
+432 RALAASSESLAQEI

-460 SGTAAAVGEA
+460 SGTAALVGES
-470 MDELETLVTESA
+470 MDELEGLVTESA

-492 EEQQATVT
+492 EQQQATVA

-538 SVVEAMASDRGA
+538 SVVETMASDRG
-550 SDRGASDRG
+550 RG
-559 ASDRGASDRGKKA
+559 

>member
-1 MPDTSPPPAA
+1 MPDTSPPSAA
-11 PHPAPHRAGLRAGTG
+11 PHPAGLRAGTA
-26 TPGASRLGGWLG
+26 TPGASRLGAWLG

-122 QLINVAFD
+122 QLINETFD
-130 RMVTI
+130 RMVAI
-135 LGPQID
+135 LGPQLD

-156 EFTEQVRA
+156 DFTEQVRA
-164 AFAERQRPMFGP
+164 AFAARQRPMFGP

-195 RIEVKRSSE
+195 RVEVKRSSE
-204 ASLDA
+204 ESLEA

-215 QARTIVIAAALAG
+215 QARTIVIAAAAAG
-228 LIGCALVW
+228 LVGCALVW

-272 DQVGDMARA
+272 DQVGEMARA

-413 EAARAGE
+413 EA
-420 HGRGLAVVAEEV
+420 
-432 RALAASSETLAQEI
+432 
-446 ADVVLVAGRRTREG
+446 
-460 SGTAAAVGEA
+460 
-470 MDELETLVTESA
+470 
-482 RLAGAIAVAM
+482 
-492 EEQQATVT
+492 
-500 SITERVS
+500 
-507 TLSRIGQSNA
+507 
-517 TAAEE
+517 
-522 ITVTM
+522 
-527 IDLSKLAAETR
+527 
-538 SVVEAMASDRGA
+538 
-550 SDRGASDRG
+550 
-559 ASDRGASDRGKKA
+559 

>member
-1 MPDTSPPPAA
+1 MPESPDVTLRGSI
-11 PHPAPHRAGLRAGTG
+11 RAGKPGAPGAGRLRA
-26 TPGASRLGGWLG
+26 WLG
-38 RIGVRAGLIT
+38 RIGVRAGLIS
-48 LLMVMVVGLLSGA
+48 LLMVLVVGLLSGS
-61 ALVVVGRQVVIIE
+61 ALVVVSRQVVIVE
-74 QLGLRDRDADTAVDD
+74 QLGLRDREADTAVDE

-104 IAGVLQPGPSA
+104 IAGVLQPGPTA
-115 QRMVRNG
+115 QRMIRNG
-122 QLINVAFD
+122 ELVSAAFARVNEVLAAD
-130 RMVTI
+130 
-135 LGPQID
+135 ID
-141 PIVLGGGVDMARRLP
+141 PIVMGGGVDMARRLP

-164 AFAERQRPMFGP
+164 AFAARQRAQFAP

-181 LDFASAFNRVATAA
+181 LDFATAFNRVATAA
-195 RIEVKRSSE
+195 RAEVKRRSD
-204 ASLDA
+204 ASLA
-209 ARQLEQ
+209 AAHQLEMQ
-215 QARTIVIAAALAG
+215 GRNITLVAGAAG
-228 LIGCALVW
+228 LVGCALVW

-241 LLARPLSR
+241 LLARPLGR
-249 LASAMVALSRG
+249 LAHAMDRLSAG
-260 AVETAVPGADRT
+260 AVETQVPGADRA

-281 LLVFRDN
+281 VLVFREN
-288 LVAARNLTET
+288 LEATRALTET
-298 ALENARRTAVATTQA
+298 ALENARRTAVATNQA

-334 EEALGQTQDAVREV
+334 EEALSQTADAVREV
-348 NRTTQD
+348 GRTTQD
-354 SSDRADES
+354 SSDRADEA
-362 KTLLASN
+362 KALLAGN
-369 LVKLRSLI
+369 LTKLRSLI

-432 RALAASSETLAQEI
+432 RALAASSESLAQEI

-460 SGTAAAVGEA
+460 SGTAAAVGES
-470 MDELETLVTESA
+470 MDELEGIVTESA

-492 EEQQATVT
+492 EEQQATVA
-500 SITERVS
+500 SITDRVS

-527 IDLSKLAAETR
+527 IDLSKLASETR
-538 SVVEAMASDRGA
+538 SVVEAMASDRG
-550 SDRGASDRG
+550 SS
-559 ASDRGASDRGKKA
+559 

>member
-1 MPDTSPPPAA
+1 M
-11 PHPAPHRAGLRAGTG
+11 L
-26 TPGASRLGGWLG
+26 
-38 RIGVRAGLIT
+38 
-48 LLMVMVVGLLSGA
+48 MVVGLLSGA
-61 ALVVVGRQVVIIE
+61 ALVVVARQVVIIE
-74 QLGLRDRDADTAVDD
+74 QLGGRDREADAAVDE

-104 IAGVLQPGPSA
+104 IAGVLQPTPTA

-122 QLINVAFD
+122 ELVGQSFANVVRLLSAD
-130 RMVTI
+130 
-135 LGPQID
+135 LD
-141 PIVLGGGVDMARRLP
+141 PIVMGGGVDMARRLP

-164 AFAERQRPMFGP
+164 AFAARQRAQFAP

-195 RIEVKRSSE
+195 RSEVKQRSD
-204 ASLDA
+204 ASLA
-209 ARQLEQ
+209 AAHQLEG
-215 QARTIVIAAALAG
+215 QARTIVLAAGGVG
-228 LIGCALVW
+228 LVGCALVW

-241 LLARPLSR
+241 LLARPLGR
-249 LASAMVALSRG
+249 LAGAMVSLSRG
-260 AVETAVPGADRT
+260 AVETEVPGADRT

-281 LLVFRDN
+281 VLVFREN
-288 LVAARNLTET
+288 LVAAKNLTET

-348 NRTTQD
+348 GRTTQD

-362 KTLLASN
+362 KALLAEN

-538 SVVEAMASDRGA
+538 SVVEAMASDRG
-550 SDRGASDRG
+550 RN
-559 ASDRGASDRGKKA
+559 

>member
-1 MPDTSPPPAA
+1 MTKPDVTLRGGGGRAVAA
-11 PHPAPHRAGLRAGTG
+11 DGAASALAQPGGGGLR
-26 TPGASRLGGWLG
+26 GWLG

-48 LLMVMVVGLLSGA
+48 LLMVMVVGLLSGS
-61 ALVVVGRQVVIIE
+61 ALVVVARQLAIIE
-74 QLGLRDRDADTAVDD
+74 QFGGRDREADTSVDE

-104 IAGVLQPGPSA
+104 IAGVLQPAPTA
-115 QRMVRNG
+115 NRMVRNG
-122 QLINVAFD
+122 ELVSNSFEAVNRLLAAD
-130 RMVTI
+130 
-135 LGPQID
+135 ID
-141 PIVLGGGVDMARRLP
+141 PIVMGGGVDMARRLP

-164 AFAERQRPMFGP
+164 AFAARQRAQFAP

-195 RIEVKRSSE
+195 RAEVKRRSD
-204 ASLDA
+204 ASLA
-209 ARQLEQ
+209 AAHELER
-215 QARTIVIAAALAG
+215 QARTIVMGAG
-228 LIGCALVW
+228 AVGLVGCALVW
-236 VVLVR
+236 MVLVQG
-241 LLARPLSR
+241 LARPLGR
-249 LASAMVALSRG
+249 LAGAMVSLSRG
-260 AVETAVPGADRT
+260 AVETTVPGTDRT

-281 LLVFRDN
+281 VLVFRDN

-298 ALENARRTAVATTQA
+298 ALENARRTAIATTQA

-348 NRTTQD
+348 GRTTQE

-362 KTLLASN
+362 KALLAEN

-470 MDELETLVTESA
+470 MDELETIVTESA

-500 SITERVS
+500 SITDRVS

-527 IDLSKLAAETR
+527 IDLSKLASETR
-538 SVVEAMASDRGA
+538 AVVEAMASDRG
-550 SDRGASDRG
+550 GA
-559 ASDRGASDRGKKA
+559 